1 MKLLCFFCNSFSYMP
16 QIKTLPE
23 YPDYTESKTYEDL
36 ILAFIQMEEHDTKHA
51 KSVEKKLLN
60 QLKWVARKN
69 ETKNIILH
77 SFAHLSDSKADPQ
90 FTKTMLDKIEK
101 RLKNVDY
108 ITDQTPFG
116 YFLDIKMDAPGKS
129 LARIFTSF

>member
-1 MKLLCFFCNSFSYMP
+1 MKLLCFYCNEFSYTP
-16 QIKTLPE
+16 QIKTLPD
-23 YPDYTESKTYEDL
+23 YPDFTTGKTFNNL
-36 ILAFIQMEEHDTKHA
+36 ILAFIQAEEQDEDNA

-69 ETKNIILH
+69 GTKNIVLH
-77 SFAHLSDSKADPQ
+77 SFAHLSESKADHK
-90 FTKTMLDKIEK
+90 FTKDLMDKVEA
-101 RLKNVDY
+101 RLKNVEY

-129 LARIFTSF
+129 LARIFASF